1 MEPEIVIIAHDLRS
15 SHNVG
20 SLIRTAEG
28 LGVKEIILTGYTPY
42 PMAKT
47 DGRLPHIA
55 RRVDC
60 QIKKTSL
67 GAEKFISWRHISD
80 LAQAVEGL
88 SREGY
93 VICALEQAPGSMEIN
108 KFKPP
113 FKIALMVGNEVKGLS
128 KDVLKMADHLLEI
141 PMFGHK
147 ESFNVVQAAAMAL
160 YSFRFS
166 RG

>member
-42 PMAKT
+42 PMAKA

-55 RRVDC
+55 RRVDG

-141 PMFGHK
+141 PMFGNK